1 MQRSWECLGALA
13 IGLLMLMATLQTSV
27 IAEEGWV

>member
-1 MQRSWECLGALA
+1 MRRSWEFLGALA
-13 IGLLMLMATLQTSV
+13 LVLLMFMATLQTSV